1 MRYGQ
6 PRGPWMDAVSAKTA
20 LPGAA
25 GDAANMPPTVVTVAQ
40 LVAIAT
46 WANALLR
53 RGADATGLN
62 RDHSTLRVCNKVA
75 FAEIRGLLRSR
86 EVPIAA
92 DPLTWLRLLR
102 DEGCKAV
109 RLRNVAVPVAGA
121 AAEPISEAVK
131 SAAEPGWKL
140 ETQFE
145 DTVDR
150 WRARWN
156 LTNRYAAE
164 KRNWSVVYTRVERKV
179 APTSDSARDLAEL
192 RGRLITAL
200 SELGEFA
207 VRQNQTQW
215 TECLAK
221 ANAILELEKPFE
233 DSAYPDLLP
242 RVGGTLAGR
251 QTLAACCQALGC
263 EVDRSVATTGVD
275 PEQDREDYNRL
286 TANLHATV
294 AQCVE
299 HAANL
304 WAEGP

>member
-25 GDAANMPPTVVTVAQ
+25 GDAANMPPMVATVAQ
-40 LVAIAT
+40 LVSIAT
-46 WANALLR
+46 WANGLLR
-53 RGADATGLN
+53 RGADATALN

-75 FAEIRGLLRSR
+75 FADIRGLIRSR

-92 DPLTWLRLLR
+92 DPLTWLKLLR

-109 RLRNVAVPVAGA
+109 RIHHVAATDAGPA
-121 AAEPISEAVK
+121 ADPTSEATK
-131 SAAEPGWKL
+131 AAEPGWKL
-140 ETQFE
+140 EARIE

-150 WRARWN
+150 WRAQWN
-156 LTNRYAAE
+156 LTNRYAPQN
-164 KRNWSVVYTRVERKV
+164 RSWSVVYTRVERKA
-179 APTSDSARDLAEL
+179 APTNDPGLDLGAL
-192 RGRLITAL
+192 REHLTVAL
-200 SELGEFA
+200 SDLQDFA
-207 VRQNQTQW
+207 DRQNQASW
-215 TECLAK
+215 SECLAK
-221 ANAILELEKPFE
+221 ARSILDLEKPFE

-242 RVGGTLAGR
+242 RVAGTLAGR
-251 QTLAACCQALGC
+251 QMLAACCQALAC
-263 EVDRSVATTGVD
+263 EVDKSVAATGLD
-275 PEQDREDYNRL
+275 PEQDREDYSCL
-286 TANLHATV
+286 TATLHVTV

>member
-25 GDAANMPPTVVTVAQ
+25 GDAANVPPTVATVAQ
-40 LVAIAT
+40 LVSIAT

-62 RDHSTLRVCNKVA
+62 RDHTTLRVCNKVA
-75 FAEIRGLLRSR
+75 FADIRGLIRSR

-109 RLRNVAVPVAGA
+109 RLRNFAAPIAGA
-121 AAEPISEAVK
+121 AGEAV
-131 SAAEPGWKL
+131 SESGNLAEPGWKL
-140 ETQFE
+140 ETHFE

-164 KRNWSVVYTRVERKV
+164 NRNWSVVYTRVERKAV
-179 APTSDSARDLAEL
+179 PTVDPGGNIAEL
-192 RGRLITAL
+192 RERLTAA
-200 SELGEFA
+200 LGELQGFA
-207 VRQNQTQW
+207 VRQNQSQW
-215 TECLAK
+215 ANCLAK
-221 ANAILELEKPFE
+221 AKTILELDKPFE

-242 RVGGTLAGR
+242 RVGGSPAAR

-263 EVDRSVATTGVD
+263 EVDKTVAGTGLD

-304 WAEGP
+304 WAEGS

>member
-25 GDAANMPPTVVTVAQ
+25 GDAANMPPTVATVAQ
-40 LVAIAT
+40 LVSIAT

-53 RGADATGLN
+53 RGADVTALN
-62 RDHSTLRVCNKVA
+62 RGHSTLRVCNKVA
-75 FAEIRGLLRSR
+75 FAEIRGLIRSR

-109 RLRNVAVPVAGA
+109 RLRNVAVMSASDS
-121 AAEPISEAVK
+121 AAEPTSETVK
-131 SAAEPGWKL
+131 TAEPGWKL
-140 ETQFE
+140 ETQFD

-164 KRNWSVVYTRVERKV
+164 NRNWSVVYTRVERKA
-179 APTSDSARDLAEL
+179 APTTDPGGDLAAL
-192 RGRLITAL
+192 RERLIAAV
-200 SELGEFA
+200 SELQDFA
-207 VRQNQTQW
+207 GRQNQAQW
-215 TECLAK
+215 EECLAK
-221 ANAILELEKPFE
+221 ARTILELEKPFE
-233 DSAYPDLLP
+233 ESAYPDLLP
-242 RVGGTLAGR
+242 RVGGTQPAR
-251 QTLAACCQALGC
+251 QVLAACCQALGC
-263 EVDRSVATTGVD
+263 DVDKSVGATAGD
-275 PEQDREDYNRL
+275 PEQDREDYARL
-286 TANLHATV
+286 TVALHATV

>member
-25 GDAANMPPTVVTVAQ
+25 GDAANMPPTVATVAQ
-40 LVAIAT
+40 LVSIAT

-53 RGADATGLN
+53 RGADVTALN

-75 FAEIRGLLRSR
+75 FADIRGLIRSR

-109 RLRNVAVPVAGA
+109 RLRYVS
-121 AAEPISEAVK
+121 PISASPATEPASDAAK
-131 SAAEPGWKL
+131 TAEPGWKL
-140 ETQFE
+140 ETQFD

-164 KRNWSVVYTRVERKV
+164 NRNWSVVYTRVERKA
-179 APTSDSARDLAEL
+179 APTIDSGRDPAEP
-192 RGRLITAL
+192 RERLTSSL
-200 SELGEFA
+200 SELENFA
-207 VRQNQTQW
+207 ARQNQVQW
-215 TECLAK
+215 AECLAK
-221 ANAILELEKPFE
+221 ARTILEFEKPFE
-233 DSAYPDLLP
+233 ESAYPDLLP
-242 RVGGTLAGR
+242 RVGGTQPAR
-251 QTLAACCQALGC
+251 QVLAACCQALGC
-263 EVDRSVATTGVD
+263 EVDKSVAATGGD

-286 TANLHATV
+286 TTTLHATV